1 MRDWFTNDIYW
12 KGFSIF
18 MALGI
23 WLTVHKFSGEGA
35 PTPGLLS
42 VQNTYTNVP
51 VSVVSGSEDVHTVRV
66 VPNVVTVAVSGSSDA
81 MAAFDSD
88 RIHAFVNLT
97 GADVAQE
104 MRRRVEVA
112 TPPRVTILSINP
124 PTVTV
129 AASK

>member
-12 KGFSIF
+12 KGFSVF

-35 PTPGLLS
+35 PPPGLLS

-51 VSVVSGSEDVHTVRV
+51 VFVVSGYGDVHTMRV
-66 VPNVVTVAVSGSSDA
+66 VPNVVTVAVSGSSDV

-97 GADVAQE
+97 GADVSQK
-104 MRRRVEVA
+104 MGRRVEAA

-124 PTVTV
+124 PTVMVT
-129 AASK
+129 ASK

>member
-12 KGFSIF
+12 KGFSVL

-35 PTPGLLS
+35 PPPGLLS
-42 VQNTYTNVP
+42 VENTYTNVP
-51 VSVVSGSEDVHTVRV
+51 VSVVSGSGDVHTVRV
-66 VPNVVTVAVSGSSDA
+66 EPDAVTVAVSGSSDA

-97 GADVAQE
+97 GADVSQE
-104 MRRRVEVA
+104 MRWRVEVA
-112 TPPRVTILSINP
+112 TPPRVTILSISP

-129 AASK
+129 IASK

>member
-42 VQNTYTNVP
+42 VQDTYTNVS
-51 VSVVSGSEDVHTVRV
+51 VSVVSGSGDVHSVRI
-66 VPNVVTVAVSGSSDA
+66 VPSVVTVAVSGSPDV
-81 MAAFDSD
+81 MAALDSE

-97 GADVAQE
+97 GADAAQE
-104 MRRRVEVA
+104 MKRRVEVA
-112 TPPRVTILSINP
+112 TPPRVTILSVNP
-124 PTVTV
+124 PAVTVTTT
-129 AASK
+129 K